1 MFKYVYWFLPPHHID
16 RARSKRQRKERGSNS
31 SISFSE
37 EKEAENCAAICTLK
51 ALFFALGQ
59 ICPLVL
65 GTSLWHQGRSMG
77 QIQWFLALSSGYWAL
92 TSLYPLITNFRSTIA
107 YFRLSILTS
116 FKLGCRPFVIY
127 SGHYFCCPGQLSTY
141 VVLNC
146 LLQHNIVQMDL

>member
-1 MFKYVYWFLPPHHID
+1 
-16 RARSKRQRKERGSNS
+16 
-31 SISFSE
+31 
-37 EKEAENCAAICTLK
+37 
-51 ALFFALGQ
+51 
-59 ICPLVL
+59 
-65 GTSLWHQGRSMG
+65 MG
-77 QIQWFLALSSGYWAL
+77 QIQCFLALSSGYCAL

-146 LLQHNIVQMDL
+146 LLQHNIVQMDLKGHGCTILIIKFTFLEPFSKSKCMQRQIYMYPSMYLLLFKKQFAEDMVKNKSG